1 MSRGASRSG
10 IKQPVTQVLFT
21 NVVYVRMKVKGKR
34 YEIVC
39 YPNKV
44 NEWRNGV
51 ETDLDEVLQVP
62 TVFTNASR
70 GISASARQLQRA
82 FQTDDHEVACE
93 HILLNG
99 EVQISKQERKV
110 ALSKSFKEV
119 ASIIM
124 SKCINTET
132 MKPFPQIIIEKAMKD
147 IHFSVIPNK
156 SSKAMA
162 LQLIPQLQE
171 VLPIQRAQMQVRL
184 VFPDKQRAKQAK
196 TEIQNTVS
204 QILKEEFVGFYV
216 YEVVIDPG
224 DFRAVDDIVGKYTS
238 GRGSVQT
245 VDTYFS
251 ATNETEEQ
259 N

>member
-1 MSRGASRSG
+1 MSRGSRSG

-34 YEIVC
+34 YEIVA

-44 NEWRNGV
+44 QEWRNGT
-51 ETDLDEVLQVP
+51 ETDLDEVLQVH

-70 GISASARQLQRA
+70 GILASAKQLQRA
-82 FQTDDHEVACE
+82 FQTDSHDIACE
-93 HILLNG
+93 HILTKG
-99 EVQISKQERKV
+99 DVQISKQERKV
-110 ALSKSFKEV
+110 ALGKSFKEV
-119 ASIIM
+119 ASIIL

-132 MKPFPQIIIEKAMKD
+132 MKPFPQNIIERAMKD

-171 VLPIQRAQMQVRL
+171 VLPIERAQMKVRL
-184 VFPDKQRAKQAK
+184 VFPDKARAKRARK
-196 TEIQNTVS
+196 EIEEIVTK
-204 QILKEEFVGFYV
+204 ILKEEFIGFYV
-216 YEVVIDPG
+216 YEVILDPG
-224 DFRAVDDIVGKYTS
+224 DYREVDQIVGKHTN
-238 GRGSVQT
+238 GRGSIET
-245 VDTYFS
+245 IDTYVS
-251 ATNETEEQ
+251 VANESEE